1 MADTKSDDWHARAM
15 RELDEHVRNALI
27 AQADNVI
34 DAREHFERASLDGVS
49 LSMPHPFVVLS
60 DSEGD
65 D

>member
-15 RELDEHVRNALI
+15 RELDEPTRNALI

-49 LSMPHPFVVLS
+49 LSMPHPFVVVDLE
-60 DSEGD
+60 DED
-65 D
+65 

>member
-1 MADTKSDDWHARAM
+1 MADTKSDDWPARAM
-15 RELDEHVRNALI
+15 RELDEPMRNALI

-34 DAREHFERASLDGVS
+34 DIREHCERQRLDGVS

-65 D
+65 E

>member
-1 MADTKSDDWHARAM
+1 MADTKSDDWATRAM
-15 RELDEHVRNALI
+15 DALDEPMRNALI

-34 DAREHFERASLDGVS
+34 DLREHCERQRLDGVS